1 MQLKNMSEKMHGSG
15 DMNCADLINGEKR
28 QILIVED
35 EPEIANFMKGLLA
48 DSHAL
53 TIVHDGR
60 SAIENIESKDVVVL
74 DYRLPDMS
82 GLEVLRKIKR
92 LKPNL
97 PVIFM
102 TAYGDEEVAV
112 KAFRYGV
119 KDYLKKPFNYNRL
132 LLSLNSCLSLAHMDK
147 REPRRVLIDD
157 ADTVSPGII
166 EAINNSAIK
175 YNLQK
180 AVIFINNNYM
190 NKITLDK
197 VAHQACTSR
206 HHFSREFKKA
216 LGCTYK
222 DYVNTVRIEKARELL
237 KNTVVSITEAAYAVG
252 YPDLTNFE
260 RIFKKIVG
268 CTPKEYKGRQQT
280 GFEKSE

>member
-1 MQLKNMSEKMHGSG
+1 
-15 DMNCADLINGEKR
+15 MNGTQGTIGER
-28 QILIVED
+28 SRVLIVED
-35 EPEIANFMKGLLA
+35 EPEIANFMRGLLA
-48 DSHAL
+48 DSHAV
-53 TIVHDGR
+53 TIVSDGR
-60 SAIENIESKDVVVL
+60 SAIENIDSQEVVVL

-82 GLEVLRKIKR
+82 GLEVLRKIKET
-92 LKPNL
+92 KPNL
-97 PVIFM
+97 PVIFI

-132 LLSLNSCLSLAHMDK
+132 LLSLSSCLSLARIDK
-147 REPRRVLIDD
+147 RAPRSVFIDD
-157 ADTVSPGII
+157 VDTIGTDII

-175 YNLQK
+175 FNLQK

-190 NKITLDK
+190 CKISLDK
-197 VAHQACTSR
+197 VAKEACTSR

-222 DYVNTVRIEKARELL
+222 DYVNKVRIEKARALL
-237 KNTVVSITEAAYAVG
+237 KNTGISITEAAYSVG

-268 CTPKEYKGRQQT
+268 CTPKE
-280 GFEKSE
+280 FKSRKTQAGSGTMP